1 MRSSNHRLWPK
12 ERERS
17 CLNNGQRRQRQL
29 REEERKGRTRR
40 GQSHWGERGEG
51 EGEGASLAASG
62 GDGCCSISIKLLHR
76 WRQLLVDPSQS
87 RRQRRGSS
95 RSIGTAMEDG
105 GEMAANEAGTAIG
118 DSVLLAEEGSRKRTM
133 AAEAREEYDDDDD
146 LGTFGDGANAPF
158 SLPSRTLSL
167 SLSLYWER
175 WRENRRER
183 EEREEGRRVR
193 TKYGV
198 HFCFCHVS
206 ETTHLYCRRT

>member
-1 MRSSNHRLWPK
+1 MRSSNHRLWPR

-17 CLNNGQRRQRQL
+17 CLINGQRRQRQL

-40 GQSHWGERGEG
+40 GQSHWGERG

-87 RRQRRGSS
+87 RRRRRGSS

-105 GEMAANEAGTAIG
+105 GEMAANEAGTAVG

-167 SLSLYWER
+167 SLYWER